1 MLQPKYIE
9 TSINRPQCNP
19 RFKFC
24 TNICIIW
31 KFYLSNANI
40 FLFQILKKNNLSKD
54 VQITQYSLHFIFL
67 YFDFFILFFFFFL
80 QFLKIILYFQL
91 LYRQHHWYLVKIHM
105 FWDTYWII
113 IAIMMAWKTSCREIC
128 HLKVAGN
135 FLRKVQ
141 NGEGDVRVRILDGY
155 TTFNNISVI
164 SWLSIL
170 YFWRKQSTRRK
181 SPIFYRSLIM
191 LYHIMYDVA
200 FIWRSMI
207 G

>member
-67 YFDFFILFFFFFL
+67 YFDFFILFFFFFFAVSEDNIVFPTIVPTAPL
-80 QFLKIILYFQL
+80 IPCENPHVLRYILNYNCYYDGLENFMQGNMPL
-91 LYRQHHWYLVKIHM
+91 E
-105 FWDTYWII
+105 
-113 IAIMMAWKTSCREIC
+113 SCR
-128 HLKVAGN
+128 
-135 FLRKVQ
+135 
-141 NGEGDVRVRILDGY
+141 
-155 TTFNNISVI
+155 
-164 SWLSIL
+164 
-170 YFWRKQSTRRK
+170 
-181 SPIFYRSLIM
+181 
-191 LYHIMYDVA
+191 
-200 FIWRSMI
+200 
-207 G
+207 